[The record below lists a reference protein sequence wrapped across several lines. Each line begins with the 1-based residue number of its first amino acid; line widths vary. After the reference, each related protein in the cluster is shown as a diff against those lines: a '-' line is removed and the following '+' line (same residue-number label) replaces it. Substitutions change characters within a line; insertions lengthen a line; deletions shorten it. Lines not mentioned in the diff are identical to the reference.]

1 MLVKQDYLIN
11 FIDKLSKQIF
21 FNNLLT
27 KHVAMKTFL
36 KAFLLAIVMIVFTVA
51 TYSQKIYV
59 EEYESQADISV
70 YVEEYESQCD
80 LKVYVVQYESKADED
95 GLWYFEEYESQA
107 DLSIYFEEYESQA
120 DLKIYFVEYESQAG
134 WRNFSKQH
142 LLRKR

>member
-1 MLVKQDYLIN
+1 MVL
-11 FIDKLSKQIF
+11 
-21 FNNLLT
+21 FNKLLT
-27 KHVAMKTFL
+27 KYIAMKSFI
-36 KAFLLAIVMIVFTVA
+36 KALLIVIVMIVLSVT

-134 WRNFSKQH
+134 WRDFSKQH